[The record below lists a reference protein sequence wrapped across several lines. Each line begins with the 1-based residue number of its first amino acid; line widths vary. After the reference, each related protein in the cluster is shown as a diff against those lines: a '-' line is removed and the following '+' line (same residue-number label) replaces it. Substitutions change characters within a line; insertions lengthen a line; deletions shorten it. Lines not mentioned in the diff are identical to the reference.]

1 MSHSHHQLSG
11 IRNGDCKNKG
21 RRSTIKLVSLEL
33 ENKAI
38 KKLRAVQPVLQ
49 SVDEFMNWNKTGSTF
64 SVVSLLNISSKY
76 ISVVSD
82 TGLAP

>member
-21 RRSTIKLVSLEL
+21 RRSTTKLVLLEL

-38 KKLRAVQPVLQ
+38 EKLCAVQPVLQ
-49 SVDEFMNWNKTGSTF
+49 SVDNEFMNLNKTGATVSA
-64 SVVSLLNISSKY
+64 VSLLN
-76 ISVVSD
+76 
-82 TGLAP
+82 T

>member
-21 RRSTIKLVSLEL
+21 RPSTTKLVLLEL

-49 SVDEFMNWNKTGSTF
+49 SVDNEFMN
-64 SVVSLLNISSKY
+64 
-76 ISVVSD
+76 
-82 TGLAP
+82 